1 MALSGGVVIFTV
13 HVIMRW
19 GGGAIAEVDAS
30 PPPKNN
36 KLQHQ
41 LGPRW
46 LALDDS
52 KTQSVKSGGGWGA
65 RRASVNVE
73 QRHDSDGS
81 ETRAEG
87 RHGRLLV
94 DHEDS
99 LTEHKRTT
107 LVPDDRCQV
116 DSNVQVAFFFSRKWR
131 L

>member
-1 MALSGGVVIFTV
+1 MLNL
-13 HVIMRW
+13 
-19 GGGAIAEVDAS
+19 GGG
-30 PPPKNN
+30 
-36 KLQHQ
+36 
-41 LGPRW
+41 G
-46 LALDDS
+46 
-52 KTQSVKSGGGWGA
+52 GA

-116 DSNVQVAFFFSRKWR
+116 DSNVQVAFFFLVSEDVSGSAGSLQTGGWGVVGGGSFR
-131 L
+131 LQT